1 MRSHCLGGFLVKIV
15 VGDDG
20 LDIGEEVAV
29 DYEVKHPDYDVSL
42 DNYDI
47 GLVFLKESVTTDIP
61 LLALNN
67 DDSFPEPGST
77 VRVMGWGDTD
87 PETKVQDM
95 PDELMLVELQV
106 ISNEECDKAKSGEES
121 YKGSIFDNMICTE
134 SQENVA
140 DACQGDSGEYTTM
153 ACICSIFFTSLN
165 FNSMLHD

>member
-1 MRSHCLGGFLVKIV
+1 MRSQCLGGFLVKIV
-15 VGDDG
+15 IGDDG
-20 LDIGEEVAV
+20 LDIGEEIAI

-140 DACQGDSGEYTTM
+140 DACQGDSGEYTTWH
-153 ACICSIFFTSLN
+153 AFARSSSLRLTSI
-165 FNSMLHD
+165 SMLHD